1 MDFDDEIP
9 SLIETTEGPAVVAED
24 RENHTRVPL
33 TLICGF
39 LGAGKSTLLKR
50 ILTERHGYR
59 IAVII
64 NEFSDTADIE
74 ARAIKVT
81 SENDAVSNLEEAS
94 EELLE
99 LPNGCLCC
107 SLKDTGVAAIE
118 KLMSRRGAFDHI
130 LLETTGLAD
139 PGPIAAMFW
148 QNEEYAEG
156 LGRVIALDG
165 VICVVDAVFAEKQI
179 QEDTESDGIKHSL
192 RQIGAAD
199 VVLLNKSDLVSE
211 EQLEKTEALLRS
223 INPLVPI
230 YRTAH
235 SEIDLSKILEL
246 DAYSDRLTKDI
257 VPESVSSH
265 AGCNDSCQEGTHDHQ
280 HKPKHGTHVGISSIV
295 LPIPGPL
302 AENQVAELD
311 EWIRS
316 ALWDGVLLGSTSTVI
331 SEPSEQSDPDSRAGC
346 PLEIL
351 RCKGIWWNDK
361 KEQFVLQ
368 GVRNLYEISRTA
380 SSNDQAV
387 DNLSGKIVFIG
398 RGLSNEVESSLT
410 RIIGSGIVSDS

>member
-1 MDFDDEIP
+1 
-9 SLIETTEGPAVVAED
+9 VVAED
-24 RENHTRVPL
+24 QEDHTRVALIP
-33 TLICGF
+33 ICGF
-39 LGAGKSTLLKR
+39 LGV
-50 ILTERHGYR
+50 
-59 IAVII
+59 AVIM
-64 NEFSDTADIE
+64 NEFSDTAHFTT
-74 ARAIKVT
+74 RAIKVT

-130 LLETTGLAD
+130 LLEMTGLAD
-139 PGPIAAMFW
+139 PDRISNSGIIIGPIAAMFW

-192 RQIGAAD
+192 RQIRAAD
-199 VVLLNKSDLVSE
+199 VVLLNKSDLVSD
-211 EQLEKTEALLRS
+211 EQLKKTEALLRS

-257 VPESVSSH
+257 VLELVSSH
-265 AGCNDSCQEGTHDHQ
+265 AGCNDSCQKGTHDHQ
-280 HKPKHGTHVGISSIV
+280 HKPEHGIHVGISSI
-295 LPIPGPL
+295 
-302 AENQVAELD
+302 
-311 EWIRS
+311 
-316 ALWDGVLLGSTSTVI
+316 
-331 SEPSEQSDPDSRAGC
+331 PSEQSDRDSQAGY

-368 GVRNLYEISRTA
+368 GVRNLYVISRTA
-380 SSNDQAV
+380 SGNDQAV

-398 RGLSNEVESSLT
+398 RGLSSEVESSLA
-410 RIIGSGIVSDS
+410 RIIGSSIVSDS